1 MSYCRIHTSKIT
13 HLRGSVNA
21 FPAVQP
27 PPHFS
32 SNNLSMQHQP
42 TSIAFEWCI
51 TWVEVTTNPQ
61 AGIPRECP
69 TAHIT
74 MESFVNTSSVIPWTT
89 NEYDCKPN
97 TITAFCNT
105 SIWLHWMNGN
115 VVLCSLH
122 RHATTCTFLSATTSS
137 TSSRTCYLGSHIPTI
152 CHCSIHLLK
161 ILTLHK
167 LSNTLRV
174 FPFLPYIIRECK
186 CRWHSIICSL

>member
-21 FPAVQP
+21 FPAVQ

-105 SIWLHWMNGN
+105 SISTALNEWQCGLMLPAPSCYYLHFPQCHYLLNFQQNLLPWLTHSHHLPLQHSSPEN
-115 VVLCSLH
+115 SH
-122 RHATTCTFLSATTSS
+122 TSQTFQYTTCLSLSS
-137 TSSRTCYLGSHIPTI
+137 LYYKRMQMQMT
-152 CHCSIHLLK
+152 
-161 ILTLHK
+161 
-167 LSNTLRV
+167 
-174 FPFLPYIIRECK
+174 
-186 CRWHSIICSL
+186 